1 MDEHL
6 LTLNA
11 GSSSVKFALFALD
24 GVRAVYS
31 GQIDGIGLGASAR
44 LKVRGVGGDITSDAA
59 SDTTITSASA
69 AIDHDEAIAG
79 VLGWLREREV
89 RVAAVGHRI
98 VHGGV
103 RFVQPLRIDDDAVAQ
118 MAELI
123 PLAPLHQ
130 PHNVAGV
137 KAARR
142 AFAHVPQ
149 VACFD
154 TAFHAAQPELNTTKT
169 CRCLTGKTFSPTATA
184 PITIMTR

>member
-1 MDEHL
+1 MRCPSRCASSTSTRTTSERGRALREPPMDEHL

-44 LKVRGVGGDITSDAA
+44 LKVRGVGGDTTSDITSDIT

-103 RFVQPLRIDDDAVAQ
+103 RF
-118 MAELI
+118 
-123 PLAPLHQ
+123 
-130 PHNVAGV
+130 
-137 KAARR
+137 
-142 AFAHVPQ
+142 
-149 VACFD
+149 
-154 TAFHAAQPELNTTKT
+154 
-169 CRCLTGKTFSPTATA
+169 
-184 PITIMTR
+184 